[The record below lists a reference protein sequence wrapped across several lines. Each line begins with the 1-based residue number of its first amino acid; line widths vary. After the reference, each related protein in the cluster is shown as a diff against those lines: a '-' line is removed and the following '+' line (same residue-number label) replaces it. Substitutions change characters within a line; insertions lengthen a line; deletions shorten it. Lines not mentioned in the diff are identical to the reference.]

1 MNFTNH
7 FIISMPH
14 LSDPFF
20 ERCIVLLCDHTDDG
34 AMGLII
40 NKNLPKARNIEIL
53 KQTKLWKAKPKPR
66 IYMGGPVQMNRG
78 LVLHDTNYKNAE
90 TQKISQN
97 LLLTTNKIIVDDLVD
112 GKGPE
117 KFRIMFGY
125 AGWSPGQLEREYENG
140 DWLMLPASNEF
151 IFDIPDEKK
160 WKTASS
166 TFGIDVSDFYSKP
179 GFS

>member
-14 LSDPFF
+14 MTDPFF
-20 ERCIVLLCDHTDDG
+20 SRSIVYLCEHTDEG

-40 NKNLPKARNIEIL
+40 NKNLPDDRNQEIL
-53 KQTKLWKAKPKPR
+53 KQTQLWKADHQPN

-78 LVLHDTNYKNAE
+78 LVLHDANYKNEE
-90 TQKISQN
+90 TQTISKH
-97 LLLTTNKIIVDDLVD
+97 LLLTTNKIIVDDLIKGD
-112 GKGPE
+112 GPE

-140 DWLMLPASNEF
+140 DWLILPASSDF
-151 IFDIPDEKK
+151 IFNTPDENK
-160 WKTASS
+160 WKSAAGS
-166 TFGIDVSDFYSKP
+166 FGIDVLNISGKP